1 MATQKIDRNMLN
13 TGIVDNSNATAITI
27 DSSEKV
33 GIGTGSPAAPL
44 DVAGNFIFKSPANTL
59 YGNFD
64 TTTQAYGAFRLQ
76 AAGSSYGFIGQTS
89 SLLAS
94 GGSNTALGLRSEN
107 EFAIATGGST
117 ERMRIDSSGNVGI
130 GTSSI
135 DGTLHLDGGTSSDL
149 IIEKDDTGSAAVRF
163 HNAGSQLSYISLT
176 SAEHMIYYGGS
187 GVHQIFWAGGSE
199 RMRIDSSGIVHI
211 GTGTAIND
219 TNVKLQ
225 LNAPSGGEASLGI
238 NDDGAYALLIQYA
251 SGNYARIRNIK
262 NTPMLFETNNTEKM
276 RIDAS
281 GNVGIGIT
289 DPDQA
294 LEIGAGGKLKLSR
307 ADNSRSMLL
316 YTNNADCVIQSDTD
330 PLHLQSANRM
340 TFATNGSSERMRI
353 DTSGN
358 VGIGTSSP
366 LSKMTI
372 AQTAGNTAL
381 TFQQTNNGTTNFL
394 IGCQY
399 NVSNTFEITPST
411 AAGGSTFNDPA
422 LVVNSSGNVG
432 IGVQNCV
439 SHLSIGNPSADGV
452 IDYTKGITFVDTL
465 SSPTN
470 AWVHAAI
477 VTTGSTGFN
486 GNLIFATDGDGNQD
500 NDTSGL
506 TERMRIDSSG
516 SLLVGTTNSSPA
528 NVGKHYLTIETDD
541 TTTAGIAVG
550 RFASSD
556 VASRR
561 QVTFFNANGTVGTI
575 FTNASA
581 TAYNTSSDYRLKE
594 NVDYTWNATTRLKQ
608 LKPARF
614 NFIADADTIVDGF
627 LAHEVSSIVPEAITG
642 TKDKVDSDG
651 NPEYQGIDHGK
662 LVPLLVKTIQELEA
676 RITELEG

>member
-399 NVSNTFEITPST
+399 NVGNAFEITPST
-411 AAGGSTFNDPA
+411 AAGGSTFNSPA
-422 LVVNSSGNVG
+422 LVVHSSGNVG
-432 IGVQNCV
+432 IG
-439 SHLSIGNPSADGV
+439 
-452 IDYTKGITFVDTL
+452 
-465 SSPTN
+465 
-470 AWVHAAI
+470 
-477 VTTGSTGFN
+477 
-486 GNLIFATDGDGNQD
+486 
-500 NDTSGL
+500 
-506 TERMRIDSSG
+506 
-516 SLLVGTTNSSPA
+516 TTNSNPVNIA
-528 NVGKHYLTIETDD
+528 NHRLVVELNSS
-541 TTTAGIAVG
+541 TAGIAVG
-550 RFASSD
+550 ADGLVDS
-556 VASRR
+556 R
-561 QVTFFNANGTVGTI
+561 QVMTFYNDNGTTGTI
-575 FTNASA
+575 VTSGSS

-594 NVDYTWNATTRLKQ
+594 NVEYTWNATTRLKQ

-642 TKDKVDSDG
+642 TKDEVDSDG

>member
-76 AAGSSYGFIGQTS
+76 AAGSNYGFIGQTS

-399 NVSNTFEITPST
+399 NVGNAFEITPST
-411 AAGGSTFNDPA
+411 AAGGSTFNSPA
-422 LVVNSSGNVG
+422 LVVHSSGNVG
-432 IGVQNCV
+432 IG
-439 SHLSIGNPSADGV
+439 
-452 IDYTKGITFVDTL
+452 
-465 SSPTN
+465 
-470 AWVHAAI
+470 
-477 VTTGSTGFN
+477 
-486 GNLIFATDGDGNQD
+486 
-500 NDTSGL
+500 
-506 TERMRIDSSG
+506 
-516 SLLVGTTNSSPA
+516 TTNSNPVNIA
-528 NVGKHYLTIETDD
+528 NHRLVVELNSS
-541 TTTAGIAVG
+541 TAGIAVG
-550 RFASSD
+550 ADGLVDS
-556 VASRR
+556 R
-561 QVTFFNANGTVGTI
+561 QVMTFYNDNGTIGTI
-575 FTNASA
+575 VTSGSS

-594 NVDYTWNATTRLKQ
+594 NVEYTWNATTRLKQ

-642 TKDKVDSDG
+642 TKDEVDSDG